1 MNLNRKDELDER
13 QKFYEGASW
22 LGRQSLQVA
31 DEAVISIEEIKAE
44 YLKKIGENIGDEFM
58 RGRAAEWLVDSA
70 IRLQQKVKDENQRLI
85 EKS

>member
-1 MNLNRKDELDER
+1 MNLARKDELDER

-31 DEAVISIEEIKAE
+31 DDAVSTIEEIKAE
-44 YLKKIGENIGDEFM
+44 YLKKIGENPGDEFM

-70 IRLQQKVKDENQRLI
+70 IRLQ
-85 EKS
+85 